1 MPRCKFSLA
10 LLGKNLGTVI
20 GVRIKSAVNERDRYG
35 TDGGGMVVFL
45 IGFRIAMWAI
55 MIIFANAMAMRR
67 DYCPVT

>member
-1 MPRCKFSLA
+1 
-10 LLGKNLGTVI
+10 
-20 GVRIKSAVNERDRYG
+20 
-35 TDGGGMVVFL
+35 MVVFL